1 MLFRCAA
8 KRYTK
13 ACRKGRLMQH
23 IYFAKPK
30 QRLLWHALILGV
42 LAVGLMALAA
52 CGGTTAP
59 SAPSAPTTTGG
70 GTTGGGTA
78 ASPGGTTGGGTAASP
93 GGAAGG
99 GGGTA
104 ASPGGGGGGG
114 GGGMEATVNM
124 TDGLLFEPA
133 DVSIAKGGTITW
145 KNTGGTVHTA
155 TGDPSKA
162 SSPADVSLPAGA
174 KAWDSGDV
182 QPGGNFS
189 HTFDT
194 SGTYKYVCVPHESGG
209 MVGTITVK

>member
-13 ACRKGRLMQH
+13 ASRKGKLMQH

-59 SAPSAPTTTGG
+59 SAAPSAPTTTGG

-99 GGGTA
+99 GGGMA
-104 ASPGGGGGGG
+104 
-114 GGGMEATVNM
+114 ATVNM
-124 TDGLLFEPA
+124 TDSLTFEPA
-133 DVSIAKGGTITW
+133 DVTVSKGGTVTW
-145 KNTGGTVHTA
+145 KNTGATVHTA
-155 TGDPSKA
+155 TDDPSKA
-162 SSPADVSLPAGA
+162 TTPANASLPAGA

-209 MVGTITVK
+209 MVGTVTVK